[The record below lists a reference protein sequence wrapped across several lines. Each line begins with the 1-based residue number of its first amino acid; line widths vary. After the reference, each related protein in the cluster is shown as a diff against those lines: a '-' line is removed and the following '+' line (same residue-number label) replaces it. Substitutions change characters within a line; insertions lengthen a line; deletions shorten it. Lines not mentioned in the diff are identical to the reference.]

1 MTPTPEGL
9 PKLGITLFSL
19 TLEMRKPDYSLGGM
33 IRGVAELDLGPG
45 LELVG
50 FQSIR
55 GWPNV
60 TDRFV
65 SDFRSLLDECELV
78 PTALSMNLDLARRRD
93 RRMTEDE
100 ALEYLERQMEAAKR
114 LGFPIGKSA
123 ILSTPSFVEGLARIA
138 ERLDMQFGVEVHS
151 PESVDSPHVAQLRE
165 LFETVGSPQLGF
177 VPDFS
182 SSMHDVPPSLVRA
195 HRGSGMPEELI
206 DLVAE
211 VWHSD
216 SSMPEKFARFA
227 EESKAL
233 GAAPGDVGK
242 LNMVLTMHGRMD
254 PQRWAELMPRVV
266 HVHGK
271 FYWIDEA
278 GNEPSIDHQTI
289 MRVLVEAGYRG
300 SISSEWEGHAYTD
313 AASGYDM
320 CRDHQDLCRR
330 LLVEAAETAGTTSA
344 H

>member
-1 MTPTPEGL
+1 MTPTPDGL

-19 TLEMRKPDYSLGGM
+19 TLEMRRPDYSLESM
-33 IRGVAELDLGPG
+33 IRRVAELDLGPG

-55 GWPNV
+55 GWPNL
-60 TDRFV
+60 TDEFV
-65 SDFRSLLDECELV
+65 AGFHELVDACELE
-78 PTALSMNLDLARRRD
+78 PTAMSMNLDLARRRD

-100 ALEYLERQMEAAKR
+100 ALEYLERQMEAAKT

-123 ILSTPSFVEGLARIA
+123 ILSTPTFVEGLARIA
-138 ERLDMQFGVEVHS
+138 ERLDMKFGVEVHS
-151 PESVDSPHVAQLRE
+151 PEPVDSTHVVELRE
-165 LFETVGSPQLGF
+165 LFESVGSPQLGF

-182 SSMHDVPPSLVRA
+182 SSMHDVPPSLVKA
-195 HRGSGMPEELI
+195 HRESGMPEELI

-227 EESKAL
+227 EESRAL
-233 GAAPGDVGK
+233 GASPGDVGK

-254 PQRWAELMPRVV
+254 PARWAELMPRVV

-271 FYWIDEA
+271 FYWIDED
-278 GNEPSIDHQTI
+278 GNEPSIDHETI
-289 MRVLVEAGYRG
+289 MRVLVEAGYTG
-300 SISSEWEGHAYTD
+300 SISTEWEGHAYTD

-320 CRDHQDLCRR
+320 CRGHQDLCRR
-330 LLVEAAETAGTTSA
+330 LLVEAAATAGTARA